1 MKLSHVANCVHLNYI
16 YICHAISTILAVRLI
31 FLISVLVIDM
41 EEKPDHDNKKKQKS
55 TISRYSTRKPR

>member
-16 YICHAISTILAVRLI
+16 YIGYASSTILAGRLI

-41 EEKPDHDNKKKQKS
+41 EKSQTMINKKTKKNKYN
-55 TISRYSTRKPR
+55 I